1 MARSACSVDQFSS
14 LIRKLSGC
22 SLKTDW
28 IAKYVALPALD
39 VCLLSFSSS
48 AAALRL
54 QQYWVWIVWC
64 LMFFVFFLV
73 SHLLLF
79 MHDDDLGQ
87 TNCLDTN
94 MWKFSCLTVIS
105 RSMNTIAECPL
116 CMTLY
121 QVCANGMLLIP
132 HEVFHKSKWLYRPRI
147 FLFCCSFFFFLET
160 KGTLTHSVWRLEEEA

>member
-1 MARSACSVDQFSS
+1 MFSWSVFKLDQKAVWLQLEDWLDCQVCSAAS
-14 LIRKLSGC
+14 LGC
-22 SLKTDW
+22 
-28 IAKYVALPALD
+28 LPFEFF
-39 VCLLSFSSS
+39 LLCSSS
-48 AAALRL
+48 SSTTVLG
-54 QQYWVWIVWC
+54 VDC
-64 LMFFVFFLV
+64 LVFDVFCFFLV

-79 MHDDDLGQ
+79 MHGDDLGQ